1 MSAPD
6 PQAIRLARASW
17 DAATPGTRALMFLR
31 CRYAGRRA
39 VDLDAGEVPFLT
51 WEYLPAE
58 IASELAWD
66 VQFLSRV
73 LRDGHAALKAATTFV
88 VDSERVAA

>member
-1 MSAPD
+1 MSAPE
-6 PQAIRLARASW
+6 PQSIRLARASW
-17 DAATPGTRALMFLR
+17 DAATPGTRALMFMR
-31 CRYAGRRA
+31 CRYAVRRA

-73 LRDGHAALKAATTFV
+73 LRDGHAALKAAI
-88 VDSERVAA
+88 SEPSMRAAA